1 MLRMLFIAL
10 LILFL
15 PYQRVFAQPAQPSSI
30 DIGVVEGLEACDG
43 GDAKPGE
50 RCRKD
55 GDLPNPTF
63 IPGSDKAHCHEVE
76 TEITDP
82 ITGKVSTIITIECV
96 NQQIHIRDDNFIW
109 SSHKDA
115 GNYDLFN
122 LYTMLEQAR
131 LPLTPAS
138 IWEVTTRNTNPQLD
152 SWIARGCTYSR
163 QTNQPT
169 ILEKNELSKQIM
181 TLTDPYIATIVEN
194 LEFYKGSS
202 MGTAKLADQ
211 YYQKA
216 TELVRPSTA
225 YPCNYSRVA
234 TDVIR
239 DVKDS
244 GGKAEF
250 SLLEIIKKTLLFILE
265 ETSGTFKVITETGS
279 KPFGEE
285 MHGGMKQAKDE
296 DFVNS
301 RISLARK
308 DSIKKDAGI
317 VETFRPCS
325 LKYEG
330 PELNGEV
337 NNEYEWESSGE
348 TFDIKSRQHLM
359 KSVDESTNFLQSTL
373 LPASLQTEEHKKK
386 LETKPCG
393 TEGVSPSPIA
403 SNLMTPTSPYACMP
417 EGASQP
423 ESENTPTS
431 DSPSQ
436 VTEAAATAGI
446 PNCVLDGVYAM
457 ESSRGA
463 NSSCTPNV
471 CGAVGPFAI
480 TVGFT
485 GSRQGG
491 GQCSKDTACSQCP
504 AGYCPNA
511 IEGTG
516 LTAADM
522 CDTGKAAAFAARLL
536 KGKADFFGK
545 NLTGTDRD
553 IAGSVDL
560 QDAIIA
566 GGNSY
571 FGSNHTFTS
580 GQNIEP
586 GCSYGESVLKKYCGV
601 SSYICGSRNFDVSG
615 K

>member
-1 MLRMLFIAL
+1 MKWIGLVLAGLLF
-10 LILFL
+10 
-15 PYQRVFAQPAQPSSI
+15 
-30 DIGVVEGLEACDG
+30 
-43 GDAKPGE
+43 
-50 RCRKD
+50 
-55 GDLPNPTF
+55 
-63 IPGSDKAHCHEVE
+63 
-76 TEITDP
+76 
-82 ITGKVSTIITIECV
+82 
-96 NQQIHIRDDNFIW
+96 
-109 SSHKDA
+109 
-115 GNYDLFN
+115 
-122 LYTMLEQAR
+122 
-131 LPLTPAS
+131 LTPAALAAEDPAS
-138 IWEVTTRNTNPQLD
+138 TVT
-152 SWIARGCTYSR
+152 
-163 QTNQPT
+163 
-169 ILEKNELSKQIM
+169 
-181 TLTDPYIATIVEN
+181 
-194 LEFYKGSS
+194 
-202 MGTAKLADQ
+202 
-211 YYQKA
+211 
-216 TELVRPSTA
+216 
-225 YPCNYSRVA
+225 
-234 TDVIR
+234 
-239 DVKDS
+239 
-244 GGKAEF
+244 
-250 SLLEIIKKTLLFILE
+250 EIIDNGPESPCGGSETAVPGEICHINPDTGETVKIGQSTPTWWWETDEETGKKTLHLLPIGLQLFHKYNINYRPGPGYVRPDFQWVADWLKTADPKLTSQTIQNETIDFTNEQYESDRGRTCYYDDQGNLINMEVSDTVYILILKYVQNVVQYSKRFTTFWALNKMDHQNYE
-265 ETSGTFKVITETGS
+265 EPTERISKNVRPCNFKTPGIQGPEQALPKEGIVTFSLYDLPQIVWQAAEGIFIKSTAVIT
-279 KPFGEE
+279 
-285 MHGGMKQAKDE
+285 
-296 DFVNS
+296 NS
-301 RISLARK
+301 RRNPKIEEIASQGPGVIAEDMGLSPIANAEEYA
-308 DSIKKDAGI
+308 DEPGFI
-317 VETFRPCS
+317 ETFAVGGAAKSYRPKQVTAQVQDNPFVGSFDKNTTPTYLDNLVQCGYQY
-325 LKYEG
+325 LCQTLWPAQNM
-330 PELNGEV
+330 PEQCKFSAELQCGE
-337 NNEYEWESSGE
+337 
-348 TFDIKSRQHLM
+348 
-359 KSVDESTNFLQSTL
+359 
-373 LPASLQTEEHKKK
+373 
-386 LETKPCG
+386 
-393 TEGVSPSPIA
+393 PSPIA

-417 EGASQP
+417 EGASEP

-536 KGKADFFGK
+536 KGKADSFGK
-545 NLTGTDRD
+545 DLTGTDRD

-601 SSYICGSRNFDVSG
+601 SSYICRSRNFDVSG